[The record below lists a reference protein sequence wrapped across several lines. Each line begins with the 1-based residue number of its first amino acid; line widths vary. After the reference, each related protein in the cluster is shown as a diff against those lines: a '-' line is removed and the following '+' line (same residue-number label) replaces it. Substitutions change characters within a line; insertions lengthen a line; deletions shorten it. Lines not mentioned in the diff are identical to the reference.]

1 VGGSFLH
8 DERETEMFKTYDAA
22 VKLVGL
28 GLVLAGLWAA
38 LTGLLL
44 TLAGLMM

>member
-22 VKLVGL
+22 AKVL
-28 GLVLAGLWAA
+28 GLVLVLAGVWAA

-44 TLAGLMM
+44 SLAGLMM